1 MNTICRTTCV
11 VVVIA
16 ALAILLAT
24 RVTFADH
31 CPDEV
36 VIHGRSEHLL
46 AGVDATRDH
55 FEHVVKLF
63 GQPAS
68 THEFQDDSYPP
79 GSGEA
84 EYAWSLGEANLKVLT
99 VYRHDS
105 KGRKVEMVQAVMVQG
120 PTGPSNLRTGRGV
133 GLGASRTGVMAAYGS
148 IYLNGTIN
156 GSAPAAKTIAFC
168 FEDETVVEF
177 TFGDAGT
184 VTQVYLVP
192 SAE

>member
-1 MNTICRTTCV
+1 MNRAVLV
-11 VVVIA
+11 VATIA
-16 ALAILLAT
+16 ALGTLLAPHLAC
-24 RVTFADH
+24 ADH
-31 CPDEV
+31 CPDEC
-36 VIHGRSEHLL
+36 VIHARPEHRL
-46 AGVDATRDH
+46 AGVDAMRDR

-84 EYAWSLGEANLKVLT
+84 EYSWSLGDSNLKVLT

-105 KGRKVEMVQAVMVQG
+105 KGRKVERVQAVMVQG

-133 GLGASRTGVMAAYGS
+133 GLGATR
-148 IYLNGTIN
+148 N
-156 GSAPAAKTIAFC
+156 GSGPSAKTIAFC
-168 FEDETVVEF
+168 FADETVLEF
-177 TFGDAGT
+177 TFGDSGT
-184 VTQVYLVP
+184 GTQVYLVP